1 MTQSEGVFE
10 DNAVTGG
17 HWRGKVR
24 RVRVFLY
31 RRRTVNDSEPIDPVT
46 EINQVSDRFITQM
59 SATGIGIRR
68 CDDHDLYA
76 WLLRWF
82 NPKADVSQG
91 DLDKLCE
98 LMSLTTGMVILL
110 LGVGSAQ
117 AFDAPSTTLSTP
129 EIMAS
134 LTPDPS
140 CLNYCVT
147 GVCVWLKCSLTGC
160 RIRTSPRVSH
170 YNPDLVVSVY
180 DQPGNNP
187 WAEAEWLISHWE
199 KQMANVLVG
208 LFHGTDAGGG
218 HRTEGGNTSTDQSL
232 RFKEATAIGHPLSSL
247 SQAGGQTG
255 LFCPSEATAFV
266 PYFSSSFDSL
276 TWRLGLPEMLYLH
289 NLLPGRRVVGAGIW
303 QQWGSVWPRTG
314 FINQKDDAKAA
325 AVVAQRVGNI
335 VTQSHQPHVYVP
347 LQGNGFNDRLRPG

>member
-1 MTQSEGVFE
+1 
-10 DNAVTGG
+10 
-17 HWRGKVR
+17 
-24 RVRVFLY
+24 
-31 RRRTVNDSEPIDPVT
+31 
-46 EINQVSDRFITQM
+46 M
-59 SATGIGIRR
+59 SKR
-68 CDDHDLYA
+68 
-76 WLLRWF
+76 
-82 NPKADVSQG
+82 
-91 DLDKLCE
+91 
-98 LMSLTTGMVILL
+98 LTTGMVILL
-110 LGVGSAQ
+110 LGMGSAQ

-134 LTPDPS
+134 FTPDPS

-187 WAEAEWLISHWE
+187 WAEAEWLIGHWE

-232 RFKEATAIGHPLSSL
+232 RFKEATAMGHPLSSL
-247 SQAGGQTG
+247 SQVGGQTG

-276 TWRLGLPEMLYLH
+276 TWRLGLPEMLYLY

-335 VTQSHQPHVYVP
+335 VTQSHQPHMYVP
-347 LQGNGFNDRLRPG
+347 LRGNGFSRTWLPGELVENDARTGVWQMLAPKQERQCAVFGENDVMTTAWSQGRQSEDNRYAFALWRPYECCKDKGSYLYTIPLRMCL